1 MHDICKEM
9 QNKLMTLY
17 SKMSDSLK
25 HEKMVTVT
33 DSHKTKQLQLSFLDN
48 IDCYQLPPLGIGAIL
63 AFYKNRST
71 LTLDKF
77 RDCNPKM
84 LNYNYSYSLIV
95 IKGQIF

>member
-1 MHDICKEM
+1 MIFAKKM

-48 IDCYQLPPLGIGAIL
+48 NDHYQLPPLSIGTIL
-63 AFYKNRST
+63 E
-71 LTLDKF
+71 
-77 RDCNPKM
+77 
-84 LNYNYSYSLIV
+84 LN
-95 IKGQIF
+95 